1 MIKEPKTEFEDKLK
15 KGQGDIPPAEG
26 EEKKGWF
33 GRFRKKKPR
42 LRRTAEEIIQD
53 RLAGAMTVDPEQV
66 KLFKPV
72 LKIPFDVWADNIKI
86 AELRLT
92 DDEAQS
98 LALPVA
104 QLINYY
110 LPRLSPIGYVWLS
123 FGLVGFGIMQIRL
136 KLLAGIRK
144 EKKEKKQ
151 STKGNGHD

>member
-1 MIKEPKTEFEDKLK
+1 MAKEAKQDFEDKLK
-15 KGQGDIPPAEG
+15 QRQSEEVPPES

-33 GRFRKKKPR
+33 DRFKKKKKR
-42 LRRTAEEIIQD
+42 ERRTTEEIVQE
-53 RLAGAMTVDPEQV
+53 RLAQALTVDPKQV
-66 KLFKPV
+66 ELFKPV

-86 AELRLT
+86 KELRLN

-123 FGLVGFGIMQIRL
+123 FGLTGFGVMQVRL
-136 KLLAGIRK
+136 KLLADLRK
-144 EKKEKKQ
+144 EKQASKDNEE
-151 STKGNGHD
+151 